1 MGTSSGEVYDWIIE
15 RRLHGLLL
23 RGGGLATPA
32 DVVSH
37 LTAVQAQEHAY
48 ARWSVA
54 QRLAGAPNASAVDA
68 AFAAGDFVRT
78 HVLRPTWHYVAA
90 ADLGW
95 LIALSGPRVDAA
107 SARQHHVL
115 GLDDRTFGRSNELI
129 GESVASGA
137 RTRRELL
144 EVLDSGGVSTSGLR
158 GTYMLMHAELT
169 GVVCSGPMRAKQHT
183 YAAFDQRVAPEAGP
197 RGDEALGELAW
208 RYFSTRGPATLHDFS
223 WWSGLKV
230 ASARLGLEL
239 AQSRLA
245 ACAIDGRTFW
255 FGEAEVPRP
264 KQPRPNEPR
273 PNEPRPKQLRPM
285 QPRAERSRVDLVQ
298 TYDEMIISYSQSR
311 GVLNATY
318 TTFPSMSRVDGFS
331 HVLLLDGRVLGHWR
345 APGGSSTVQTRLSKV
360 LDGEEQVALAA
371 AIEGYRQFVR

>member
-1 MGTSSGEVYDWIIE
+1 MGTSSGEVYDWVIE

-23 RGGGLATPA
+23 RGGGLSTPA
-32 DVVSH
+32 EAVSH

-54 QRLAGAPNASAVDA
+54 QRLAGPPNASAVDA

-95 LIALSGPRVDAA
+95 LVALSGPRVDAA

-129 GESVASGA
+129 GQSVASGA

-144 EVLDSGGVSTSGLR
+144 EVLEGGGISTSGLR
-158 GTYMLMHAELT
+158 STYLLMHAELT

-230 ASARLGLEL
+230 AGARLGLEL

-245 ACAIDGRTFW
+245 ACAVDGRTFW
-255 FGEAEVPRP
+255 FAEGEGKVPRA
-264 KQPRPNEPR
+264 KH
-273 PNEPRPKQLRPM
+273 
-285 QPRAERSRVDLVQ
+285 PRADLVQ
-298 TYDEMIISYSQSR
+298 AYDEVIISYSQSR
-311 GVLNATY
+311 DVLNATY
-318 TTFPSMSRVDGFS
+318 TTFPPMSRVGGFY

-345 APGGSSTVQTRLSKV
+345 APAGSSTVQTRMSKV
-360 LDGEEQVALAA
+360 LDAKEQVAVEA